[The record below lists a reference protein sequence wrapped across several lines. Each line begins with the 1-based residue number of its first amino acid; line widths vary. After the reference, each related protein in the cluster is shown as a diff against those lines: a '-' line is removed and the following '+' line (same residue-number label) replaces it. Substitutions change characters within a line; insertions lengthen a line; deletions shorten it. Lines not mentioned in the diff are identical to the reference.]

1 MQNSDRLRDHLPAGL
16 TMSRFV
22 VTAYGPT
29 LLVSFGYGAVIPMLV
44 IQARALGASA
54 ALAALL
60 SALVGV
66 GMVLGDLPAGWL
78 AAKLGDRKA
87 LIGACI
93 VDALVIGSATF
104 VHQLWLF
111 AVIVFVHG
119 LTGSVFGLARQS
131 YLTVV
136 VPLRWRSRAMSSL
149 GGVFRIGGFLGPLAG
164 ALVTTHFGLIGVFP
178 LASAMGF
185 AAAIATLLMP
195 DVDNQSATTES
206 GESLSL
212 WSVLRAHRHTLL
224 AIGWGMLAVA
234 LVRTAR
240 QVIIPLWCDGAGVSV
255 ATTNLIYAVSM
266 GAEVLLFFPAGLLMD
281 RLGRWWAAVPTMI
294 IMAIGFAGLPLTHS
308 AMAIAGLSFVI
319 GVGNGLSSGIILTL
333 GADASPVVGRSQFL
347 AGCRIFTDVGTS
359 TGPLLISLATAVVAL
374 WAAPV
379 ALALVGVWGAV
390 QLARHLPMSG
400 QLPMSEPR

>member
-1 MQNSDRLRDHLPAGL
+1 
-16 TMSRFV
+16 MSRFL

-44 IQARALGASA
+44 IQARVLGASA
-54 ALAALL
+54 AVAALL
-60 SALVGV
+60 ATLVGV
-66 GMVLGDLPAGWL
+66 GQVLGDLPAGWL
-78 AAKLGDRKA
+78 AAKVGDRKA
-87 LIGACI
+87 LIGACL

-104 VHQLWLF
+104 VNELWLF

-164 ALVTTHFGLIGVFP
+164 ALVVTRFGLIGVFP

-185 AAAIATLLMP
+185 AAAIATMLMP
-195 DVDNQSATTES
+195 DVDNQSATSES

-212 WSVLRAHRHTLL
+212 WSVLKAHRHTLM

-234 LVRTAR
+234 VVRTAR
-240 QVIIPLWCDGAGVSV
+240 QVIIPLWCDAAGVSV

-266 GAEVLLFFPAGLLMD
+266 GAEVLLFFPAGVLMD
-281 RLGRWWAAVPTMI
+281 RLGRWWAAVPTMV

-308 AMAIAGLSFVI
+308 VLAIAGLSFLI

-333 GADASPVVGRSQFL
+333 GADASPEVGRSQFL

-359 TGPLLISLATAVVAL
+359 SGPLLISLMTALVAL
-374 WAAPV
+374 WAAPL
-379 ALALVGVWGAV
+379 ALAVVGIWGAV
-390 QLARHLPMSG
+390 QLGRHLPMSG